1 MGRATWEIYFVETKK
16 MLMRGERVT
25 NLVRILYAVL
35 VVIGP
40 DDVSLKQLLPF
51 ARHSPLPELQSL
63 VGLFRPKRVIPNELF
78 PSLFGLDYACM
89 PSMFGSCLQPGG
101 AELIRKDIRRA
112 RILKPDI
119 WDNLILVVKDVQA
132 ENVTANSAEEL
143 VRLWKPSQRD
153 DVLKDPDMDEFQ
165 DNDNLLGLLLTYLP
179 PDLANQLRTNLPQ
192 IKARH
197 ARVIQDIPMQGEVWG
212 EDSNSSQT
220 VDGESQD
227 DSWLA
232 AHFLPEAAQRPIIG
246 LPGLISDNSS
256 VVRTILSSEEA
267 PADESVVV
275 SVADSES
282 NASVA
287 IPPSH
292 DVLDESLPISH
303 PRFESSA
310 PSRQSAVKESLGHA
324 ASASLS
330 KKRLQ
335 DPEPP
340 DVPIKRRRIA
350 PPARE
355 GESSSSAAPAPALKS
370 SPLTSQKQPKEFHKP
385 STNTV
390 PAPSVYVSSRFER
403 KARHLGFKDEAEIQ
417 NLAAMREK
425 LRAMA
430 SKPIEKDKPDHIPDK
445 LEMGSSPHSRKIRY
459 GPRTTEDD
467 SDRSLKKGVTRGIKD
482 GRSPVRLRCIGSQS
496 QGP

>member
-1 MGRATWEIYFVETKK
+1 
-16 MLMRGERVT
+16 MRGERVT
-25 NLVRILYAVL
+25 NLVRILYVVL
-35 VVIGP
+35 VVMGS
-40 DDVSLKQLLPF
+40 DDVSPKQLLPF

-63 VGLFRPKRVIPNELF
+63 VMLFRPKRVVPNELF

-89 PSMFGSCLQPGG
+89 PTMFGSCLQPGG
-101 AELIRKDIRRA
+101 AELIRNDIRRA

-119 WDNLILVVKDVQA
+119 WDNLILDVKDVQA
-132 ENVTANSAEEL
+132 ENVTGNSAEEL

-153 DVLKDPDMDEFQ
+153 EVFKDPDMDEFQ
-165 DNDNLLGLLLTYLP
+165 DNDDLLGLLLTYLP
-179 PDLANQLRTNLPQ
+179 SDLANQLRTNLPQ

-197 ARVIQDIPMQGEVWG
+197 ARMIRDIPMQVEMWG

-232 AHFLPEAAQRPIIG
+232 AHFLPEAARRPIIG
-246 LPGLISDNSS
+246 LPGPISDNSD
-256 VVRTILSSEEA
+256 VVKTILLSEEA
-267 PADESVVV
+267 PAAESTAAV
-275 SVADSES
+275 SVADGEP
-282 NASVA
+282 NASDA
-287 IPPSH
+287 MPLPY
-292 DVLDESLPISH
+292 DVLDESLPISG
-303 PRFESSA
+303 PQFESFA
-310 PSRQSAVKESLGHA
+310 PSRQSAVKESQGHA

-350 PPARE
+350 TPTRE

-370 SPLTSQKQPKEFHKP
+370 SPSTSQKQPKELHKP
-385 STNTV
+385 PPNTV
-390 PAPSVYVSSRFER
+390 PAPSVCVSSRFER

-430 SKPIEKDKPDHIPDK
+430 SKPNERNEPDHIPDK
-445 LEMGSSPHSRKIRY
+445 LEIGSSPHLRKLRH

-467 SDRSLKKGVTRGIKD
+467 SDSSLKKGVTRGIKD
-482 GRSPVRLRCIGSQS
+482 GRSTVRLRCVGSQS
-496 QGP
+496 QGS